1 MLKIVRV
8 KTGSSEESC
17 WIWEKGVA
25 CWIVE
30 AIMRALPRCRASEEA
45 ADIGIYNKREDSLCG
60 CFVAVAIVLNV
71 NLVLSLVAKKRQNT
85 QT

>member
-1 MLKIVRV
+1 
-8 KTGSSEESC
+8 
-17 WIWEKGVA
+17 
-25 CWIVE
+25 
-30 AIMRALPRCRASEEA
+30 MRALPRCRASEGA

-60 CFVAVAIVLNV
+60 CFVAVAVVLNV

>member
-1 MLKIVRV
+1 MK
-8 KTGSSEESC
+8 ESY
-17 WIWEKGVA
+17 WISEKGVA
-25 CWIVE
+25 RGEGE

-60 CFVAVAIVLNV
+60 CFVAV
-71 NLVLSLVAKKRQNT
+71 VAVEFGTNFGVELDGKKRQNT